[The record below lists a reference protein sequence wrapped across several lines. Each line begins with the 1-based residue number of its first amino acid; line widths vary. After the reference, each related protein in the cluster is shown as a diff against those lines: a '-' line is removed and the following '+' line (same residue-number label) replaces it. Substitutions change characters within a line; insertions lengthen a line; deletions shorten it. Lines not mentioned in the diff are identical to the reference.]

1 MTRFTSNQ
9 ESAFLIENQPSRFQ
23 CILTWDQGDN
33 VDLNNTKITW
43 RGPNPVN
50 DEDINFTGHNA
61 NANITVEKG
70 KTAHEPIIGNI
81 NFFINFEV

>member
-33 VDLNNTKITW
+33 VDPDRNKITW
-43 RGPNPVN
+43 RGPNPVA
-50 DEDINFTGHNA
+50 DEDIDFTGHNA
-61 NANITVEKG
+61 NANITVEEG
-70 KTAHEPIIGNI
+70 KTAHEAIIGNI

>member
-1 MTRFTSNQ
+1 MIRFTSNQ
-9 ESAFLIENQPSRFQ
+9 ESTFLIENQPSRFQ

-81 NFFINFEV
+81 NSFINFEV